1 MQNELTSLPVAI
13 RQWTEKHIGRIQSA
27 QKLKGGISSSIYHL
41 ETAKGDFV
49 LRVIDNEEWL
59 AEEPDLAPHEAAAL
73 QHAAKLDVPAPR
85 LIAFDSAELCTVPTV
100 LSEYMPGQLV
110 LMPDNFDTWLQA
122 LAVTLAK
129 IHELDDADFQWQYR
143 SWINHEKIATPPA
156 WTSHPDLWHKAVT
169 ILQESAPTTPI
180 RIIHRDYHPANVLFV
195 ADRLSAV
202 VDWINACRG
211 SVCVDVAI
219 CSNDICALHGVEAA
233 KKFQQYYE
241 VASGIKQHPY
251 WDLHTFM
258 DFFTDLDDVVASWHS
273 LGLTHLT
280 DVVLYQRADEFLV
293 DIMRRL

>member
-1 MQNELTSLPVAI
+1 MQNELTSIPAEI
-13 RQWTEKHIGRIQSA
+13 RYWTEKHIGTIQSA

-41 ETAKGDFV
+41 ETAKDDFV

-59 AEEPDLAPHEAAAL
+59 AEESDLAKHEAAAL

-85 LIAFDSAELCTVPTV
+85 LIAFDNAEECPIPVV
-100 LSEYMPGQLV
+100 LMSHLPGQLV
-110 LMPDNFDTWLQA
+110 LMPHNLDRWLKE
-122 LAVTLAK
+122 LAETLAK
-129 IHELDDADFQWQYR
+129 IHEVDVPDFAWQYQ
-143 SWINHEKIATPPA
+143 SWVDYEKIGTPPY
-156 WTSHPDLWHKAVT
+156 WTKHPQLWQKAVS
-169 ILQESAPTTPI
+169 ILHEPAPETPI

-195 ADRLSAV
+195 AERISGV

-219 CSNDICALHGVEAA
+219 CSNDICALHGIEAA
-233 KKFQQYYE
+233 RQFQQYYE
-241 VASGIKQHPY
+241 AVSGIKQQPY

-258 DFFTDLDDVVASWHS
+258 DFFTDLDRVVASWHS

-280 DVVLYQRADEFLV
+280 DAVLYQRADEFLV